1 MNYWKQSTDN
11 IYVAAH
17 RGWSEKYPENTM
29 LAFREAIKLGVDQVE
44 TDIRLTKDQELVLI
58 HDGKVDRTTNGTGKV
73 CDMTLAELKSLDAG
87 SWKGEEFTGCRIPTL
102 VEFLEM
108 LQEFPEMTVDIEI
121 KNLYQDWS
129 DEITEA
135 ACDRI
140 LKLLDD
146 YGLTDRCVINTW
158 SGKMHE
164 YIYKK
169 YKNQ

>member
-87 SWKGEEFTGCRIPTL
+87 SWKGEEFTGSRIPTL
-102 VEFLEM
+102 VEFL
-108 LQEFPEMTVDIEI
+108 
-121 KNLYQDWS
+121 K
-129 DEITEA
+129 
-135 ACDRI
+135 
-140 LKLLDD
+140 
-146 YGLTDRCVINTW
+146 
-158 SGKMHE
+158 
-164 YIYKK
+164 
-169 YKNQ
+169 